1 MALFLVF
8 PLFSFSKLI
17 MPVQVVDL
25 IIIRSCSLYILFY
38 FFDDFENKRHTSTFT
53 LELVLARML
62 CYVVELILLLLSNK

>member
-25 IIIRSCSLYILFY
+25 IIICSCSLYILFY
-38 FFDDFENKRHTSTFT
+38 FLMI
-53 LELVLARML
+53 LETRDIPVHLHLNWCL
-62 CYVVELILLLLSNK
+62 QECYAM

>member
-8 PLFSFSKLI
+8 PLFSFLKLI

-25 IIIRSCSLYILFY
+25 IIICNCSVYFVL

-53 LELVLARML
+53 LELVLARMF